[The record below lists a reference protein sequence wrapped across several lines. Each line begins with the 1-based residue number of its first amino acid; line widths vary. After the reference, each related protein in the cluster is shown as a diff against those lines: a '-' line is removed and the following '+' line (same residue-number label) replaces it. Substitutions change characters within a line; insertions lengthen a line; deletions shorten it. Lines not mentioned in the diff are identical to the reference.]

1 MPDLFDRLSTAARPY
16 EIAVGKIIEEQSK
29 YKYIQ
34 DKTSMDYDCYL
45 INPQTNQPL
54 TIEVKV
60 HEGKGAWGKYDTA
73 CLEILEYQY
82 RYNDYVSSH
91 WLSAPFK
98 VMAHVDKAASMVHFF
113 NGQTI
118 RQWALARKHT
128 ARYSKKVK
136 TANIKMPWR
145 CKEAGYLLS
154 LPLQSSI

>member
-34 DKTSMDYDCYL
+34 DKTSMDYDVYL
-45 INPQTNQPL
+45 INPNGQQL
-54 TIEVKV
+54 TVEVKV
-60 HEGKGAWGKYDTA
+60 HEGTGAWGKYDTA

-82 RYNDYVSSH
+82 RHNDYVSSH

-98 VMAHVDKAASMVHFF
+98 VMAHVDKASNQVHLF

-128 ARYSKKVK
+128 ARYSSRVK
-136 TANIKMPWR
+136 TANIKMPWK
-145 CKEAGYLLS
+145 CKEAGYLLT

>member
-1 MPDLFDRLSTAARPY
+1 MPDLFARLSTAARPY

-45 INPQTNQPL
+45 INPQGNPL
-54 TIEVKV
+54 TVEVKV
-60 HEGKGAWGKYDTA
+60 HEGQGSWGKYDTA

-98 VMAHVDKAASMVHFF
+98 VMAHVDKASSQVHLF

-118 RQWALARKHT
+118 RQWALDRKHT
-128 ARYSKKVK
+128 ARYSKRVK
-136 TANIKMPWR
+136 TANIKMPWK